1 MGYQKYIRYERDL
14 NKFLRH
20 ILYNKSFSKTFYL
33 DLHIIYFYLLHFK
46 FKGHF
51 CGEDIYFIKESKTG
65 YERIDIIG
73 ICEDIVK
80 VEKKFYRVLGVDKM
94 VLIIS
99 FIIYFVLCNF
109 IYVILNE
116 VLVDFNI
123 VDCAFLAAFTYITF
137 LVSLI
142 IATLIAQ

>member
-1 MGYQKYIRYERDL
+1 MGYRNFIEYKKDL
-14 NKFLRH
+14 NLIEFLRY

-33 DLHIIYFYLLHFK
+33 DLHMKFK

-80 VEKKFYRVLGVDKM
+80 VEKNS
-94 VLIIS
+94 IE
-99 FIIYFVLCNF
+99 CW
-109 IYVILNE
+109 E
-116 VLVDFNI
+116 
-123 VDCAFLAAFTYITF
+123 
-137 LVSLI
+137 
-142 IATLIAQ
+142 

>member
-1 MGYQKYIRYERDL
+1 MGYQNFIAYKKDL
-14 NKFLRH
+14 NLNEFLRY

-33 DLHIIYFYLLHFK
+33 DLHIIYFYLLKFK

-80 VEKKFYRVLGVDKM
+80 
-94 VLIIS
+94 
-99 FIIYFVLCNF
+99 
-109 IYVILNE
+109 E

-123 VDCAFLAAFTYITF
+123 VDCAFLTAFTYITY